1 MNQYFGK
8 YRGKVSN
15 NADPMLRGRLQVSC
29 PVVLGDATALWAMPS
44 VPYAGPGVGL
54 LAVPPIG
61 ADVWVEFEG
70 GDPAL
75 PIWGGCFWG
84 SGQAPGAGPTTKVFK
99 TDGLSLTVN
108 DLPGSGGVTLEVGPP
123 AVSTPLTISLTAAGI
138 ELSNGAASVKLTA
151 ASVSVNDGALEVI

>member
-1 MNQYFGK
+1 MNQHFGK

-15 NADPMLRGRLQVSC
+15 NLDPMLRGRVQVSC
-29 PVVLGDATALWAMPS
+29 PDVLGDVTALWAMPS

-70 GDPAL
+70 GNAAL
-75 PIWGGCFWG
+75 PIWSGCFWG

-99 TDGLSLTVN
+99 TDGLSLTVD
-108 DLPGSGGVTLEVGPP
+108 DLPGSGGVTLVVGPP
-123 AVSTPLTISLTAAGI
+123 VVSTPLTISLTAAGI
-138 ELSNGAASVKLTA
+138 ELSNGAASVRLTA